1 MKNTYGSCQLT
12 GFAIGKSGS
21 WRLVEKPDENANK
34 CQSVAFGSKP
44 GEGCE
49 QVDLS
54 TSSIDGQ
61 DTKIQCF
68 PAPQA

>member
-12 GFAIGKSGS
+12 GFTIGKSGP

-44 GEGCE
+44 GEDCE
-49 QVDLS
+49 QFDLS
-54 TSSIDGQ
+54 TYSIDGQ
-61 DTKIQCF
+61 GTEIQCF
-68 PAPQA
+68 LTLQA